1 MSTELETQKNDQSD
15 DISLSQLVSFYKNN
29 FAISKPEA
37 QVIKDA
43 RNEVNE
49 NYAAVA
55 DTIYKDSCVT
65 VCKLEELIKQL
76 NQGWQPAFTA
86 GIIRLLKPDKAGP
99 DNTPKS
105 GFYRLLLAFTIFLLF
120 SSTKTV
126 LSILYVYYIS
136 K

>member
-1 MSTELETQKNDQSD
+1 MYFLMQRILCFIML
-15 DISLSQLVSFYKNN
+15 ISLTSTGLESLIN
-29 FAISKPEA
+29 
-37 QVIKDA
+37 
-43 RNEVNE
+43 
-49 NYAAVA
+49 AA
-55 DTIYKDSCVT
+55 
-65 VCKLEELIKQL
+65 

-86 GIIRLLKPDKAGP
+86 GIIRRLKPDKAGP

-126 LSILYVYYIS
+126 LSMLYVYYIS